1 VRKYERLQKRI
12 HGNLPRSQRWRGLR
26 DGRSALSTSLIAGQ
40 QSGPIRF
47 SPWSVSNFKA
57 TPIKRGA
64 KVTLVP
70 NVRHVLTLKTENG
83 LDRYQRD
90 EKTGQIWR
98 VF

>member
-1 VRKYERLQKRI
+1 MRKYERLQKRI
-12 HGNLPRSQRWRGLR
+12 HGNLPRSQRRRGLM

-47 SPWSVSNFKA
+47 GPWSVSNFKP
-57 TPIKRGA
+57 TPIKRGE

-70 NVRHVLTLKTENG
+70 KVQHVLTLKTENG
-83 LDRYQRD
+83 LDRYRKD